1 VTAKTFDIDGI
12 LPVQVF
18 VCRPLATH
26 RPNPKEQVCWLPC
39 KEGAADCLRGL
50 ILSHSGVYYW
60 RFVGRYINRGDW
72 YQIVSYQHQ
81 ILITTK
87 GHGDMHDLTGQV
99 AAIVTSAGIRT
110 GTVNIFNVGST
121 AAVGTIEFE
130 PGLQHDLPA
139 ILDKLIPPSRQYGHE
154 QAWHDGNG
162 HSHLQ
167 ATLLGPSVTVPIA
180 EGKLVLGTWQ
190 QIFHL
195 ECDIRGRQRTVVV
208 TVVGD

>member
-1 VTAKTFDIDGI
+1 MSH
-12 LPVQVF
+12 Q
-18 VCRPLATH
+18 
-26 RPNPKEQVCWLPC
+26 EQ
-39 KEGAADCLRGL
+39 
-50 ILSHSGVYYW
+50 ISISTSG
-60 RFVGRYINRGDW
+60 N
-72 YQIVSYQHQ
+72 
-81 ILITTK
+81 
-87 GHGDMHDLTGQV
+87 GDMHDLTEQV
-99 AAIVTSAGIRT
+99 TAVVAKSKVKT
-110 GTVNIFNVGST
+110 GVVNVFNVGST

-130 PGLQHDLPA
+130 PGLQQDLPA
-139 ILDKLIPPSRQYGHE
+139 ILNKLIPPSRSYGHE

-167 ATLLGPSVTVPIA
+167 ATLLGPSLTVPIA